1 MLSLSLLY
9 EMEVLSFS
17 DINIVHYD
25 DRCTF
30 FDLFTEFL
38 EMLVYYALEL
48 VDRLVADQGV
58 TDDIGL

>member
-1 MLSLSLLY
+1 MLSLRLLN

-17 DINIVHYD
+17 DINIVNYD

-30 FDLFTEFL
+30 FDLFTELL

-48 VDRLVADQGV
+48 VDRLV
-58 TDDIGL
+58 TD